1 MSPAGTASGGRPEK
15 RRAIIAG
22 ARRVFG
28 RDGYDRAAMDA
39 IADEAKVSKRTI
51 YNHFADKEQLFQ
63 AVALEGAQEVT
74 DAIHRLMDVHLLKIL
89 DLEEDLLA
97 FSRDRTAVVTEFP
110 DHFAF
115 VRALEAE
122 VTRIPRP
129 VLDRWF
135 AAGPQ
140 TAHERLAPYLAGIA
154 GRGLL
159 ALDDPETA
167 ALHLTALTTHTVTQR
182 TLYGALPLSAE
193 ETERILRDGV
203 AAFVRAYRPA

>member
-1 MSPAGTASGGRPEK
+1 M
-15 RRAIIAG
+15 
-22 ARRVFG
+22 FG
-28 RDGYDRAAMDA
+28 RDGYDRAGMDA

-51 YNHFADKEQLFQ
+51 YNHFADKEQLFL
-63 AVALEGAQEVT
+63 AVAVEGAQEVT
-74 DAIHRLMDVHLLKIL
+74 DAIRRLMDVHLLKIL

-97 FSRDRTAVVTEFP
+97 FSRDRTAVVAGFP

-129 VLDRWF
+129 VLDQWV

-154 GRGLL
+154 DRGLL
-159 ALDDPETA
+159 DLDDPETA
-167 ALHLTALTTHTVTQR
+167 AFHLTMLTVHAVTQR
-182 TLYGALPLSAE
+182 TFYGAVPMPAE
-193 ETERILRDGV
+193 DVDRLLRDGV
-203 AAFVRAYRPA
+203 RAFLRAYRPATS